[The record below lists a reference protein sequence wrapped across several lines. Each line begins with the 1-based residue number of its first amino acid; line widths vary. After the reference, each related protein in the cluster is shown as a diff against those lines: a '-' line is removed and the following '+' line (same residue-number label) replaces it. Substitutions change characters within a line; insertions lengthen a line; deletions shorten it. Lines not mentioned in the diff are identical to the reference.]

1 MKKLDLDAHTCIK
14 LLKNAV
20 ILCVWVQL
28 RKARK
33 NIMLKL
39 SDNPAIIF
47 PDDCLNGDENT
58 GLWWVAHTKARN
70 EKALAW
76 QLLKMEITYFLPL
89 VEKTSIKGKRKFK
102 SLLPLFGGYL
112 FFCGDDEDRYK
123 ALTTNRIA
131 NVIPVADQESFVSQL
146 RDVYTALTCGAE
158 VDPFPSV
165 VEGKR
170 CVVTSG
176 PLRGVEGIVEKKESV
191 TRILLKVDILGQ
203 SAAVTID
210 PAFLEPVS

>member
-1 MKKLDLDAHTCIK
+1 
-14 LLKNAV
+14 
-20 ILCVWVQL
+20 
-28 RKARK
+28 
-33 NIMLKL
+33 MLKL
-39 SDNPAIIF
+39 SENPTIIY
-47 PDDCLNGDENT
+47 PDDCLNREEYNGQ
-58 GLWWVAHTKARN
+58 WWVAHTKARN

-76 QLLKMEITYFLPL
+76 QLLKMEVAYFLPL
-89 VEKTSIKGKRKFK
+89 VEKTTVKGKRKFK
-102 SLLPLFGGYL
+102 SLLPLFGGYV
-112 FFCGDDEDRYK
+112 FFCGDEEDRYK

-131 NVIPVADQESFVSQL
+131 NVIPVTDQEGFVSQL
-146 RDVYTALTCGAE
+146 RDVHTALTCGVD

-170 CVVTSG
+170 CVVTTG

-210 PAFLEPVS
+210 PSFLEPVS

>member
-1 MKKLDLDAHTCIK
+1 
-14 LLKNAV
+14 
-20 ILCVWVQL
+20 
-28 RKARK
+28 
-33 NIMLKL
+33 MLKL
-39 SDNPAIIF
+39 SDNPTIIY
-47 PDDCLNGDENT
+47 PDDCLSREEYT
-58 GLWWVAHTKARN
+58 GQWWVAHTKARN

-76 QLLKMEITYFLPL
+76 QLLKMEIAYFLPL

-112 FFCGDDEDRYK
+112 FFCGDEEDRYK

-131 NVIPVADQESFVSQL
+131 NIIPVADQESFTSQL
-146 RDVYTALTCGAE
+146 RDVHAALTCGAE

-191 TRILLKVDILGQ
+191 TRIMLKVDILGQ

-210 PAFLEPVS
+210 PSFLEPIS

>member
-1 MKKLDLDAHTCIK
+1 M
-14 LLKNAV
+14 V
-20 ILCVWVQL
+20 
-28 RKARK
+28 
-33 NIMLKL
+33 LKL
-39 SDNPAIIF
+39 EENPAVSY
-47 PDDCLNGDENT
+47 PDDCLYREQYRGQ
-58 GLWWVAHTKARN
+58 WWVAHTKARN

-76 QLLKMEITYFLPL
+76 QLCKMEVPYYLPL
-89 VEKTSIKGKRKFK
+89 IEKTTKKGKRKFK

-131 NVIPVADQESFVSQL
+131 NIILVADQVMLISQL
-146 RDVYTALTCGAE
+146 RAVHTALTCGSE
-158 VDPFPSV
+158 IDPYPSV
-165 VEGKR
+165 VAGKR

-191 TRILLKVDILGQ
+191 TKILLKVDILGQ

-210 PAFLEPVS
+210 PAFLEALE

>member
-1 MKKLDLDAHTCIK
+1 
-14 LLKNAV
+14 
-20 ILCVWVQL
+20 
-28 RKARK
+28 
-33 NIMLKL
+33 MLKL
-39 SDNPAIIF
+39 SENPTILF
-47 PDDCLNGDENT
+47 PEDCLNREEYDGQ
-58 GLWWVAHTKARN
+58 WWVAHTKARN

-76 QLLKMEITYFLPL
+76 QLLKMEVAYFLPL

-102 SLLPLFGGYL
+102 SLLPLFGGYV
-112 FFCGDDEDRYK
+112 FFCGDEEARYK

-131 NVIPVADQESFVSQL
+131 NIIPVTDQKGFVSQL
-146 RDVYTALTCGAE
+146 RDVHIALTCGVD

-165 VEGKR
+165 VEGIR

-191 TRILLKVDILGQ
+191 TRIMLKVDILGQ

-210 PAFLEPVS
+210 PAFLEPIS